1 MRLYDGQMSSA
12 TSTGASQAQEVMDL
26 EREFLLQNYARY
38 PLVLDRGQGCYVY
51 DVDGNRYLDFI
62 AGIGVNALGH
72 AHPRILKVITEQAGL
87 LIHSSNLYYHRFQGP
102 LAKRLAEVSGLKRS
116 FFANSGT
123 EAMEG
128 ALKMVRAHGNKI
140 SPEKTEILSLENSFH
155 GRTLGAL
162 SITGQPKYRH
172 DFEPLLPGVRFLPQN
187 DLGALERAFTG
198 RTAGIVIEWIQG
210 EGGILPI
217 SLEYGRKAR
226 ELADRYD
233 ALLVFDEIQCGVG
246 QPGTWFGYQLANPVV
261 LPDIMVAA
269 KPLACGL
276 PLGVIVANERAASAI
291 GLGMHGSTFGGS
303 ALACRVALE
312 FFEIMETL
320 LPEIR
325 RVGDYFRAS
334 LRELA
339 GKYPFIR
346 EVRGNGLMIGLDMTV
361 PGKQMVLDA
370 QARGLLINCTHDT
383 VLRFLPPY
391 IVTEKEVDQAV
402 TILDGIFAAQASQ

>member
-1 MRLYDGQMSSA
+1 MSSA
-12 TSTGASQAQEVMDL
+12 TSTVTSQTQEIMDL

-87 LIHSSNLYYHRFQGP
+87 LIHSSNLYYHRFQGL

-128 ALKMVRAHGNKI
+128 ALKMVKAHGNKI
-140 SPEKTEILSLENSFH
+140 SPEKIEILSIENSFH

-162 SITGQPKYRH
+162 SITGQAKYRH
-172 DFEPLLPGVRFLPQN
+172 DFEPLLPGVQFLPQN
-187 DLGALERAFTG
+187 DLAALERAFTG

-246 QPGTWFGYQLANPVV
+246 RPGTWFGYQLANPVV

-291 GLGMHGSTFGGS
+291 ALGMHGSTFGGS

-320 LPEIR
+320 LPAIR
-325 RVGDYFRAS
+325 RVGDYFRAR

-339 GKYPFIR
+339 GKYAFIR
-346 EVRGNGLMIGLDMTV
+346 EVRGNGLMIGLDMSV

-402 TILDGIFAAQASQ
+402 TILDGIFAAQPSQ

>member
-1 MRLYDGQMSSA
+1 MSSA
-12 TSTGASQAQEVMDL
+12 TSTVTSQTQEIMDL

-87 LIHSSNLYYHRFQGP
+87 LIHSSNLYYHRFQGL

-162 SITGQPKYRH
+162 SITGQPKYRR

-187 DLGALERAFTG
+187 DLVALEQSFTG

-217 SLEYGRKAR
+217 STEYGRKAR

-246 QPGTWFGYQLANPVV
+246 RPGTWFGYQLANPVV

-291 GLGMHGSTFGGS
+291 DLGMHGSTFGGS

-312 FFEIMETL
+312 FFEIMEAL
-320 LPEIR
+320 LPDIR
-325 RVGDYFRAS
+325 RVGDYFRAR

-339 GKYPFIR
+339 GKYAFIR

-402 TILDGIFAAQASQ
+402 TILDGIFAAQPSQ